1 MRKLTDTPSLT
12 ELTYRSIKDQLL
24 HGTLSEGSRLTEELL
39 ATQLGISKSP
49 VREALNRLEAEGLVC
64 IESRRGAYVR
74 EFSRQEVMDLYDV
87 REVLELH
94 AVAAAEIT
102 PVLLQGLA
110 DSIERTQ
117 SFLVVHDRVKH
128 VEEDLRFHGLIA
140 AASGNP
146 EFCRVFENIQ
156 QKSLLCRYKTFHL
169 SGSASPV
176 GHGKILRALEA
187 EDRQGAQAAMQE
199 HLRFVRFRLMASLEP
214 EAEAGRRDLAESRA
228 YGSEEAGEPSLVG
241 GGSESW

>member
-1 MRKLTDTPSLT
+1 MKKLTDTPSLT

-24 HGTLSEGSRLTEELL
+24 NGTLCEGSRLTEELL

-74 EFSRQEVMDLYDV
+74 EFSRQEVSDLYDV

-94 AVAAAEIT
+94 AVGTAEIT
-102 PVLLQGLA
+102 PALLRGLA
-110 DSIERTQ
+110 ESIERTQ
-117 SFLVVHDRVKH
+117 SFLVVHDRAKH

-146 EFCRVFENIQ
+146 EFCRLFENIQ
-156 QKSLLCRYKTFHL
+156 QKSLLCRYRTFHL

-176 GHGKILRALEA
+176 GHGKIHRALA
-187 EDRQGAQAAMQE
+187 AGDRQGAQAAMQE
-199 HLRFVRFRLMASLEP
+199 HLRFVRARLLESLGSEVEDGWP
-214 EAEAGRRDLAESRA
+214 DHAESMLTGARR
-228 YGSEEAGEPSLVG
+228 
-241 GGSESW
+241 

>member
-1 MRKLTDTPSLT
+1 MKKLTDTPSLT

-24 HGTLSEGSRLTEELL
+24 HGALGEGSRLTEELL
-39 ATQLGISKSP
+39 ATQLAISKSP

-102 PVLLQGLA
+102 PALLQGLA
-110 DSIERTQ
+110 ESIERTQ
-117 SFLVVHDRVKH
+117 GFLVVHDRAKH

-156 QKSLLCRYKTFHL
+156 QKSLLCRYKSFHL
-169 SGSASPV
+169 SGSTSPV
-176 GHGKILRALEA
+176 GHGKIHRALA
-187 EDRQGAQAAMQE
+187 AGDRQGAQQAMQE
-199 HLRFVRFRLMASLEP
+199 HLRFVRSRLVESLEP
-214 EAEAGRRDLAESRA
+214 GFKDGRRDLTKSMLPATRRPESQTC
-228 YGSEEAGEPSLVG
+228 
-241 GGSESW
+241 